1 MLDNIANGDYNI
13 LIRILQGIVS
23 LIIIV
28 SQRNIKVNRKGVN
41 CMGVKVRKKKPAPV
55 DTEQVSKVIYNIRS
69 KAKNEYGIPN
79 HLIMDDGE
87 FFRIRNALKEA

>member
-1 MLDNIANGDYNI
+1 
-13 LIRILQGIVS
+13 
-23 LIIIV
+23 
-28 SQRNIKVNRKGVN
+28 
-41 CMGVKVRKKKPAPV
+41 MGVKVRKKKPAPV